1 MTPAPASASSLSPDD
16 LAQATELIAQTRNY
30 MLGAIRLVT
39 PNQWHSRPEGERWSV
54 GQTVEHIVVIQDRVI
69 GLLRQQLAAA
79 PPPPS
84 DQDATAVDAILL
96 GGLTNRL
103 RKFSAPP
110 PTHPTGELERA
121 FAEQRFRDNCAE
133 FTDILTS
140 VPGLREH
147 ALESPPL
154 KAISNGAYSVMD
166 GYQWIL
172 AAALH
177 TERHTKQI
185 LEVLAQLP

>member
-1 MTPAPASASSLSPDD
+1 MTPAPANASSLSPDD
-16 LAQATELIAQTRNY
+16 LAQATELIEQTRNY
-30 MLGAIRLVT
+30 LLGSIRLVT
-39 PNQWHSRPEGERWSV
+39 PNQWHSRPSGERWSI
-54 GQTVEHIVVIQDRVI
+54 GQTVEHIIVIQDRVI
-69 GLLRQQLAAA
+69 GLLREHLAAA

-84 DQDATAVDAILL
+84 GQDAKTVDAILL
-96 GGLTNRL
+96 GALANRL
-103 RKFSAPP
+103 RKFPAPP

-121 FAEQRFRDNCAE
+121 FAEQRFADNCSD

-185 LEVLAQLP
+185 LETIATAP

>member
-1 MTPAPASASSLSPDD
+1 MTPAPASSSSLSPEE

-30 MLGAIRLVT
+30 LLGSIRLVT
-39 PNQWHSRPEGERWSV
+39 PNQWHSRPASERWSV
-54 GQTVEHIVVIQDRVI
+54 GQTVEHIVVIQDRVL
-69 GLLRQQLAAA
+69 GLLREHLASA
-79 PPPPS
+79 PPPPAG
-84 DQDATAVDAILL
+84 QDAKTVDAILL
-96 GGLTNRL
+96 GSLSNRL
-103 RKFSAPP
+103 RRFPAPP

-121 FAEQRFRDNCAE
+121 FAEQRFLDNCAE
-133 FTDILTS
+133 LTDMLSS

-154 KAISNGAYSVMD
+154 KAISNGEYSVMD

-185 LEVLAQLP
+185 LEVLAQIP